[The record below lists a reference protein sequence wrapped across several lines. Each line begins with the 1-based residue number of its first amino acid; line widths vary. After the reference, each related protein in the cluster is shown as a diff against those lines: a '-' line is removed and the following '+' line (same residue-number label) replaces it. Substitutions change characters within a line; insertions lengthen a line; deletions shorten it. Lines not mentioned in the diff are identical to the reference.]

1 MCIRDSYYTFFGTI
15 GAIVFGILAA
25 QMVNQ
30 KFFGRT
36 FMRSVLLFPYVAPV
50 VALAYTWELLLDP
63 TSGTLNNLLINYQII
78 DGPINLL
85 GQKYVTLNILG
96 FDFKL
101 RLALTTVIIFEIWRY
116 FPLAFLFILARL
128 QAVPK
133 ELYEAADVD
142 GANPIQKFLNI
153 TLPQILAAV
162 SYTHLRAHET

>member
-1 MCIRDSYYTFFGTI
+1 
-15 GAIVFGILAA
+15 
-25 QMVNQ
+25 
-30 KFFGRT
+30 
-36 FMRSVLLFPYVAPV
+36 MRSVLLFPYVAPV

-133 ELYEAADVD
+133 ELYEAADVC
-142 GANPIQKFLNI
+142 L
-153 TLPQILAAV
+153 L
-162 SYTHLRAHET
+162 YTSPSPRDPE

>member
-1 MCIRDSYYTFFGTI
+1 
-15 GAIVFGILAA
+15 
-25 QMVNQ
+25 
-30 KFFGRT
+30 
-36 FMRSVLLFPYVAPV
+36 MRSVLLFPYVAPV

-153 TLPQILAAV
+153 TLPPV
-162 SYTHLRAHET
+162 SYTHLTLPTIYSV